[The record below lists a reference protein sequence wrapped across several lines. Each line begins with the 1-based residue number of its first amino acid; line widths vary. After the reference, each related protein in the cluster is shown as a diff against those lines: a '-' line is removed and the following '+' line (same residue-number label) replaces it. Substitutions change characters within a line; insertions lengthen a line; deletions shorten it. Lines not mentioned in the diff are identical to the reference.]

1 MQNLML
7 FSAVFV
13 LAFVITAQ
21 FFWFLHYMSKEGNIF
36 TVTKEGLPEQS
47 QKINSVFA
55 KMHLN
60 ETDRTSAQL
69 LVEEIVMRMQE
80 HAGQVVTAR
89 VRKFYK
95 HVSLLL
101 SSCGKEYNPI
111 EQNAQ
116 SQGEDYLRGLIIG
129 ANAMRLN
136 YRRIGK
142 RNVVIIKA
150 NN

>member
-69 LVEEIVMRMQE
+69 LLEEIVMRMQE
-80 HAGQVVTAR
+80 HTKQVVTAR
-89 VRKFYK
+89 VKKFYG
-95 HVSLLL
+95 HASLYL
-101 SSCGKEYNPI
+101 SSSGEEYNPI
-111 EQNAQ
+111 EPNKQ
-116 SQGEDYLRGLIIG
+116 SQGEDYLRDLIFK

-136 YRRIGK
+136 YKRIGK

>member
-1 MQNLML
+1 MQNLIL
-7 FSAVFV
+7 FSVVFV
-13 LAFVITAQ
+13 LTFAMTAQ
-21 FFWFLHYMSKEGNIF
+21 FIWVLHYISKEGNIF

-47 QKINSVFA
+47 QKINSIFA
-55 KMHLN
+55 KMHLVEN
-60 ETDRTSAQL
+60 DMSSAL
-69 LVEEIVMRMQE
+69 LLLEEIVMRMQN

-89 VRKFYK
+89 VRKFHK

-101 SSCGKEYNPI
+101 SSCGKAYNPI
-111 EQNAQ
+111 EPDAQ
-116 SQGEDYLRGLIIG
+116 SQGEDYLRDLIIG

>member
-7 FSAVFV
+7 FSVVFV

-55 KMHLN
+55 EMHLN

-69 LVEEIVMRMQE
+69 LLEEIVMRMQE
-80 HAGQVVTAR
+80 HTKQVVTAR
-89 VRKFYK
+89 VKKFYG
-95 HVSLLL
+95 HASLYL
-101 SSCGKEYNPI
+101 SSSGEEYNPI
-111 EQNAQ
+111 EQNKQ
-116 SQGEDYLRGLIIG
+116 SQGEDHFRDLIFG

-136 YRRIGK
+136 YKRIGK